1 MPLFLR
7 ALSQCCRASYAHIP
21 VPLSSQSIC
30 LSLSPSLSDYIA
42 SSPPLPLI
50 SQREGTAAARGS
62 ALRVPCRALR
72 EVGTGGARLETNG
85 RRAAGVPARV
95 LGAGGPAAR
104 GSDSDSPDWRPP
116 PAGCRLRSPLGLFS
130 PPPGREKSV
139 CARLPPAPT

>member
-1 MPLFLR
+1 MLAFPFPSPASQFAQVFLILG
-7 ALSQCCRASYAHIP
+7 A
-21 VPLSSQSIC
+21 
-30 LSLSPSLSDYIA
+30 LSDYIA
-42 SSPPLPLI
+42 SPPLSLI

-62 ALRVPCRALR
+62 PLRVPRRALR
-72 EVGTGGARLETNG
+72 EVGAGGARLETNG

-104 GSDSDSPDWRPP
+104 GSGSDSPDWRPP

-130 PPPGREKSV
+130 PPPQREKSV